1 MTSSTVLL
9 YVIAGELGLLL
20 LPEILWGSR
29 WSRRVSVVV
38 SCRRLT
44 LGLVFLLVLVRLVI
58 VEAMARRAE
67 RRRRRKWSVRISVS
81 SVVHPQNLTTKKTL
95 LEIHKHFF
103 FAKKKKKKK
112 PQNWKFTNSS
122 LHQRRRR
129 RQQQQQRKRIQEAL
143 SHAQQNN
150 TNT

>member
-1 MTSSTVLL
+1 VLQAAGPKSIVEELIRAARSWVEAGALLRIQMLMWSMMQLIWGWIVVTSSTVLL
-9 YVIAGELGLLL
+9 CVIAGELGLLL

-38 SCRRLT
+38 SCRRPT

-81 SVVHPQNLTTKKTL
+81 SVVHPQNSTTKK
-95 LEIHKHFF
+95 HY
-103 FAKKKKKKK
+103 
-112 PQNWKFTNSS
+112 
-122 LHQRRRR
+122 
-129 RQQQQQRKRIQEAL
+129 
-143 SHAQQNN
+143 
-150 TNT
+150 

>member
-9 YVIAGELGLLL
+9 CVIAGELGLLL

-38 SCRRLT
+38 SCRRPT

-81 SVVHPQNLTTKKTL
+81 SVVHPQNLTTK
-95 LEIHKHFF
+95 EHY
-103 FAKKKKKKK
+103 
-112 PQNWKFTNSS
+112 
-122 LHQRRRR
+122 
-129 RQQQQQRKRIQEAL
+129 
-143 SHAQQNN
+143 
-150 TNT
+150 

>member
-1 MTSSTVLL
+1 VTSSTVLL
-9 YVIAGELGLLL
+9 CVIAGELGLLL

-38 SCRRLT
+38 SCRRPT

-81 SVVHPQNLTTKKTL
+81 SVVHPQNSTTKK
-95 LEIHKHFF
+95 HY
-103 FAKKKKKKK
+103 
-112 PQNWKFTNSS
+112 
-122 LHQRRRR
+122 
-129 RQQQQQRKRIQEAL
+129 
-143 SHAQQNN
+143 
-150 TNT
+150 

>member
-103 FAKKKKKKK
+103 FANKKKKKKTTK
-112 PQNWKFTNSS
+112 LEIHELFFTPTTTTTTTTTTTKANSGS
-122 LHQRRRR
+122 LESRAT
-129 RQQQQQRKRIQEAL
+129 K
-143 SHAQQNN
+143 
-150 TNT
+150 

>member
-1 MTSSTVLL
+1 MTSSTVFL

-38 SCRRLT
+38 SCRRPT

-95 LEIHKHFF
+95 LEIHKLFF
-103 FAKKKKKKK
+103 FTKKKKKKK
-112 PQNWKFTNSS
+112 PHKTGNSRILLCTNDDDDDDDDNNNNESEF
-122 LHQRRRR
+122 
-129 RQQQQQRKRIQEAL
+129 RKP
-143 SHAQQNN
+143 
-150 TNT
+150 